1 MNYYNFAG
9 SLCDIGYSGH
19 ILLGTSDGSS
29 GVALDLLRS
38 HYFSIEIRGGG
49 RERIFREHIRP
60 CTILPIDW
68 IENSMS
74 CTKEIMLTFF
84 IDVYFQAGEKYKIA
98 HRQPFRYCSSKQKN
112 TFCSANIH

>member
-38 HYFSIEIRGGG
+38 HYFSIEIRGGN
-49 RERIFREHIRP
+49 EYSENIFAHAR
-60 CTILPIDW
+60 
-68 IENSMS
+68 
-74 CTKEIMLTFF
+74 FF
-84 IDVYFQAGEKYKIA
+84 L
-98 HRQPFRYCSSKQKN
+98 
-112 TFCSANIH
+112 